1 MSAGQDIRKQL
12 RPLRDRMYVDLGGQ
26 EGVDKNMIQESI
38 ANYRIPEVDYTGKV
52 CLDLGS
58 NIGAF
63 SKIALD
69 QGAKKVVAVE
79 CDPRNVSI
87 IENNAL
93 GKYDKKHFEL
103 IPAAVSMLKSK
114 TLKIFKSGSN
124 NKHCST
130 TIVGGKNRNFSEYDE
145 VENVKY
151 TKLIRKYK
159 PDIIKIDIETAEY
172 HMMDEIIKYAP
183 DVLFIELHAGKY
195 KPLMDPTVERLKE
208 IYPIHRVDPLIVFQ
222 NVAGY
227 DCFFMKDNKDGQ
239 TEEQ

>member
-1 MSAGQDIRKQL
+1 MSAGQDLKKQL

-26 EGVDKNMIQESI
+26 EGVDKDMIHESL
-38 ANYRIPEVDYTGKV
+38 ANYRLPEVDYVGKV

-69 QGAKKVVAVE
+69 QGAKKVIAVE
-79 CDPRNVSI
+79 CDPRNASI
-87 IENNAL
+87 IQNNAL
-93 GKYDKKHFEL
+93 GRYDKKHFEL
-103 IPAAVSMLKSK
+103 IHGAVSMLKGK
-114 TLKIFKSGSN
+114 TVQIFKTNNN

-130 TIVGGKNRNFSEYDE
+130 TIVGSKNRSFNEYDE
-145 VENVKY
+145 VPNVKY
-151 TKLIRKYK
+151 TNLIKKYK

-172 HMMDEIIKYAP
+172 HMMDEIIASSP

-195 KPLMDPTVERLKE
+195 RPLMDPTVERLRE
-208 IYPIHRVDPLIVFQ
+208 IYPISRVEPLIVFGG
-222 NVAGY
+222 VSGY
-227 DCFFMKDNKDGQ
+227 DCFFMKDKKDGQ